1 MKSIVIVGGGVGGI
15 FTANKLASKLAS
27 EIRREEVSITVV
39 EPQDRQVYQPGFL
52 YVPFKEL
59 TPDVMFKP
67 VSKLLSPLAKVE
79 REPAA
84 KIDMS
89 AKKVVLQSGKEVKYD
104 YLVVATGSVVK
115 TQAFPGFGEAW
126 HTFWVLEGAKRLREA
141 LRRFNG
147 GTIVFSVTSTP
158 YKCPVAPYEFLGL
171 LNDYLMATGLRAKT
185 KVIFTTVAPHLHAQP
200 QINKFL
206 EETLKMWGF
215 DYKTKF
221 QVNAI
226 EPGKISGSEELK
238 ADLII
243 AVPPHGGEEVV
254 IKSGIGDQAGWIPV
268 DRYTLQIQA
277 QGATGAEYA
286 IGDAT
291 NLPVP
296 KAGSVA
302 HFQSEVVSSRI
313 AEEIQLGYSDTRYDG
328 RVICFILTGF
338 EEATVVSWN
347 YENPAKYPPPPSR
360 FFTRLK
366 DMTNYSIWSVLRC
379 GL

>member
-1 MKSIVIVGGGVGGI
+1 MKSVVVVGGGAGGI
-15 FTANKLASKLAS
+15 FTANRLAFKLAS
-27 EIRREEVSITVV
+27 EIRKGEVSITVV
-39 EPQDRQVYQPGFL
+39 EPQDRLVYQPGFL

-67 VSKLLSPLAKVE
+67 VSKLLSPLVKVE

-84 KIDMS
+84 KIDLPS
-89 AKKVVLQSGKEVKYD
+89 KKVVLQSGKELKYD
-104 YLVVATGSVVK
+104 YLVVATGAVVK

-126 HTFWVLEGAKRLREA
+126 HTLWVPEGAKRLREA

-158 YKCPVAPYEFLGL
+158 FKCPVAPYEFLGL

-200 QINKFL
+200 QVDKFIK
-206 EETLKMWGF
+206 EIMNMWGF
-215 DYKTKF
+215 EYRTKF
-221 QVNAI
+221 QVNSI
-226 EPGKISGSEELK
+226 EPGKISGPEELK

-291 NLPVP
+291 NLPVS

-338 EEATVVSWN
+338 EEATVASWN

-360 FFTRLK
+360 FFNRLK
-366 DMTNYSIWSVLRC
+366 DMINYSIWSVLRC

>member
-1 MKSIVIVGGGVGGI
+1 MKSVVIIGGGVGGL
-15 FTANKLASKLAS
+15 FTANKLASKLSA
-27 EIRREEVSITVV
+27 EIRRGEVSVTVV

-67 VSKLLSPLAKVE
+67 VSKLVSPLVKVE

-84 KIDMS
+84 KIDLS
-89 AKKVVLQSGKEVKYD
+89 AKKIVLQSGKELKYD
-104 YLVVATGSVVK
+104 YLIVATGAVVK
-115 TQAFPGFGEAW
+115 TGSYPGFGEAW
-126 HTFWVLEGAKRLREA
+126 HTLWTYEGAKRLREA

-147 GTIVFSVTSTP
+147 GTIVVSVTSTP

-200 QINKFL
+200 QVNKFL
-206 EETLKMWGF
+206 EEIMRMWGF

-226 EPGKISGSEELK
+226 EPGKISGPEEIK
-238 ADLII
+238 ADLIM
-243 AVPPHGGEEVV
+243 AVPPHGGSEVV
-254 IKSGIGDQAGWIPV
+254 TKSGIGDQAGWVPV
-268 DRYTLQIQA
+268 DRHTLQIQA

-302 HFQSEVVSSRI
+302 HFQSEIVSSRI
-313 AEEIQLGYSDTRYDG
+313 AEEIQLGYSDTEYDG

-360 FFTRLK
+360 FFNRLK
-366 DMTNYSIWSVLRC
+366 DMTNYSIWSVMR
-379 GL
+379 

>member
-1 MKSIVIVGGGVGGI
+1 MKSVVVVGGGVGGI

-27 EIRREEVSITVV
+27 ENRREEVSITVV

-67 VSKLLSPLAKVE
+67 VSKLLSPLVKVE

-89 AKKVVLQSGKEVKYD
+89 AKKVTLQSGKEVKYD
-104 YLVVATGSVVK
+104 YLVVVTGSVVK

-126 HTFWVLEGAKRLREA
+126 HTLWVLEGAKRLREA

-243 AVPPHGGEEVV
+243 TVPPHGGEEVV

-268 DRYTLQIQA
+268 DRHTLQIQA

-313 AEEIQLGYSDTRYDG
+313 AEEIQLGYSDTKYDG
-328 RVICFILTGF
+328 RVLCFILTGF
-338 EEATVVSWN
+338 EEATVISWN

-360 FFTRLK
+360 FFNRLK
-366 DMTNYSIWSVLRC
+366 DMVNYSIWSVLRC

>member
-1 MKSIVIVGGGVGGI
+1 MKSVVIVGGGVGGL
-15 FTANKLASKLAS
+15 FTANKLASKLSA
-27 EIRREEVSITVV
+27 EIRRGEVSVTVV

-59 TPDVMFKP
+59 TPDVMFRP
-67 VSKLLSPLAKVE
+67 VSKLVSPLVKLE

-84 KIDMS
+84 KIDLS
-89 AKKVVLQSGKEVKYD
+89 AKKIVLQSGKELKYD
-104 YLVVATGSVVK
+104 YLIVATGAVVK
-115 TQAFPGFGEAW
+115 TNSFPGFGEAW
-126 HTFWVLEGAKRLREA
+126 HTLWTYEGAKRLREA

-147 GTIVFSVTSTP
+147 GTIVVSVTSTP

-200 QINKFL
+200 QVNKFL
-206 EETLKMWGF
+206 EEIMRMWGF

-226 EPGKISGSEELK
+226 EPGKISGPEEIK
-238 ADLII
+238 ADLIM
-243 AVPPHGGEEVV
+243 AVPPHGGSEVV
-254 IKSGIGDQAGWIPV
+254 TKSGIGDQAGWVPV
-268 DRYTLQIQA
+268 DRHTLQIQA

-302 HFQSEVVSSRI
+302 HFQSEIVSSRI
-313 AEEIQLGYSDTRYDG
+313 AEEIQLGYSDTEYDG

-360 FFTRLK
+360 FFNRLK
-366 DMTNYSIWSVLRC
+366 DMTNYSIWSVMRC

>member
-1 MKSIVIVGGGVGGI
+1 MKSVVIIGGGVGGL
-15 FTANKLASKLAS
+15 FTANKLASKLSA
-27 EIRREEVSITVV
+27 EIRRGEVSVTVV

-67 VSKLLSPLAKVE
+67 VSKLVSPLVKVE

-84 KIDMS
+84 KIDLS
-89 AKKVVLQSGKEVKYD
+89 AKKIVLQSGKELKYD
-104 YLVVATGSVVK
+104 YLIVATGAVVK
-115 TQAFPGFGEAW
+115 TGSYPGFGEAW
-126 HTFWVLEGAKRLREA
+126 HTLWTYEGAKRLREA

-147 GTIVFSVTSTP
+147 GTIVVSVTSTP

-200 QINKFL
+200 QVNKFL
-206 EETLKMWGF
+206 EEIMRMWGF

-226 EPGKISGSEELK
+226 EPGKISGPEEIK
-238 ADLII
+238 ADLIM
-243 AVPPHGGEEVV
+243 AVPPHGGSEVV
-254 IKSGIGDQAGWIPV
+254 TKSGIGDQAGWVPV
-268 DRYTLQIQA
+268 DRHTLQIQA

-302 HFQSEVVSSRI
+302 HFQSEIVSSRI
-313 AEEIQLGYSDTRYDG
+313 AEEIQLGYSDTEYDG

-360 FFTRLK
+360 FFNRLK
-366 DMTNYSIWSVLRC
+366 DMTNYSIWSVMRC